1 MIVPT
6 ITMLRIIVHCLITLD
21 LCEIVHERQLPH
33 PSNNLNAAPKQAT
46 GFVQMIYS
54 LKGAGRRFLDGHRQ
68 RWAFRNLSAEIA
80 NGQFVVVWGP
90 SGSGKTT
97 LLRLLAGLDSA
108 SEGQVLMRCKEQML
122 DLACL
127 PEPDRLA
134 LRRER
139 IGFVYQLFN
148 LLPNLTVSENVELPL
163 VLSRRQH
170 LKDTAIELLATLGL
184 GDRLK
189 SFPRALSGGEQQRV
203 SIVRAL
209 AHRPEVVL
217 ADEPT
222 GNLDTSTAEL
232 IADLLATLTHE
243 RGATLIVATHN
254 DRLKERADQVIE
266 MTRRNPEDS
275 SCQENVPS
283 YMSV

>member
-1 MIVPT
+1 
-6 ITMLRIIVHCLITLD
+6 
-21 LCEIVHERQLPH
+21 
-33 PSNNLNAAPKQAT
+33 
-46 GFVQMIYS
+46 MIYS

-68 RWAFRNLSAEIA
+68 RWAFRNLSTEIA

-97 LLRLLAGLDSA
+97 LLRLLAGLDTA
-108 SEGQVLMRCKEQML
+108 SEGQVLMQYKEQML

-127 PEPDRLA
+127 PEPNRLA

-139 IGFVYQLFN
+139 IGFVYQFFN

-170 LKDTAIELLATLGL
+170 LKDTAIELLETLGL
-184 GDRLK
+184 GDRLM

-203 SIVRAL
+203 AIVRAL

-254 DRLKERADQVIE
+254 DQLKERADQVIE
-266 MTRRNPEDS
+266 MTRRNPEES